1 MIPPLAWLLFL
12 LTPVGGVL
20 LALGIRTVRRSFLGP
35 IVAEMGME
43 DGRATFEIASPGI
56 FGLWCRWPMFR
67 RSPLASIDPVV
78 IDDATGSP
86 VPLWHSIFR
95 PHSNDGVTAW
105 FEFRRF
111 AAAAGRYR
119 LELRSGSGLPT
130 AIERTLHRFV
140 PLPPADPARCAI
152 QVRESQSAVWF
163 VVGVWLLVLAGMLLI
178 GGLVGGILVATAG
191 RAGAAEPAPPGG
203 IIERIRR
210 LDAALKLDA
219 ETVSELLAADLVRE
233 DGDADAWSFFV
244 GGPRKD
250 GPMAADVATIDLRVP
265 AEQEPPLG
273 PLLVVDLAA
282 GRGPTMADVVATFGA
297 ADEARPVPP
306 GHPASLALAYGTPRG
321 RLVFHI
327 GPAPARQIV
336 SIVIDR
342 GLLSADRAATLAR
355 SDTPLLLDGLEAI
368 DPDVAAA
375 LEPHRALLSLDRVRW
390 VDAATAAALARHAG
404 RLKMGGLE
412 AIESD
417 ALFAKLL
424 GDVPRH
430 PDWHWFM
437 QDELRSLTDAQAA
450 AIAGRRFSLVMIP
463 KAALT
468 ERQAGILADAGGEIC
483 VGADV
488 IPEAALRRLAGRS
501 GDLVVVAR
509 TLSDTQAGIL
519 AARRGPLTL
528 HVVEL
533 ADSAAR
539 ILAVPAGPLK
549 LTTGPDPTLP

>member
-1 MIPPLAWLLFL
+1 MIPPLAWLMFL
-12 LTPVGGVL
+12 LAPVGGVL
-20 LALGIRTVRRSFLGP
+20 FALGIRTVRRSFLGP
-35 IVAEMGME
+35 IVAELGME
-43 DGRATFEIASPGI
+43 DGRATFEIASPGV

-86 VPLWHSIFR
+86 VPLRHSIFR
-95 PHSNDGVTAW
+95 PNSNDGVTAW

-130 AIERTLHRFV
+130 AIERTLNRLV
-140 PLPPADPARCAI
+140 PLPPADPSRCAI
-152 QVRESQSAVWF
+152 QVRESQSAAWL
-163 VVGVWLLVLAGMLLI
+163 VVGIPLLVLSGMMLI
-178 GGLVGGILVATAG
+178 GSLVGGILVATAG
-191 RAGAAEPAPPGG
+191 RAGAAEPAPPPGG
-203 IIERIRR
+203 IIERI
-210 LDAALKLDA
+210 
-219 ETVSELLAADLVRE
+219 
-233 DGDADAWSFFV
+233 
-244 GGPRKD
+244 P
-250 GPMAADVATIDLRVP
+250 
-265 AEQEPPLG
+265 
-273 PLLVVDLAA
+273 
-282 GRGPTMADVVATFGA
+282 
-297 ADEARPVPP
+297 
-306 GHPASLALAYGTPRG
+306 
-321 RLVFHI
+321 
-327 GPAPARQIV
+327 
-336 SIVIDR
+336 
-342 GLLSADRAATLAR
+342 LSAERAARLAR
-355 SDTPLLLDGLEAI
+355 NDTPLLLNGLEAI

-375 LEPHRALLSLDRVRW
+375 LEPHRALLSLDRIRR
-390 VDAATAAALARHAG
+390 VDAATAAALARHTG

-424 GDVPRH
+424 GDVPRDT
-430 PDWHWFM
+430 DWHWFM

-468 ERQAGILADAGGEIC
+468 ERQAGILADAGGQIC

-488 IPEAALRRLAGRS
+488 IPDAALRRLAGRS
-501 GDLVVVAR
+501 GDLAVVAR
-509 TLSDTQAGIL
+509 TLSDAQAGIL

-539 ILAVPAGPLK
+539 ILAVPAGQLK
-549 LTTGPDPTLP
+549 LTTGPDPALP